1 MSGIH
6 IVTDSGSD
14 ITPALAAEFGVTV
27 IPLTIRF
34 GDTEYR
40 DGVDLGVEDFY
51 AKMAAS
57 SELPSTAAPAPGAFI
72 QAFEAAREAG
82 ADSVVCIDMAGNL
95 SATIDSARNAA
106 AEVADRIEVRVVD
119 SRTLT
124 GGLCSIVRRA
134 AQAAKDGASLDE
146 IEAMVIDRGART
158 TIYGTFDTLENLKM
172 GGRIGGAQAF
182 LGTMLKIKPIV
193 EVRDG
198 QVEEA
203 GKQRTR
209 RKALA
214 WILDRVAEAGEV
226 EDLMM
231 CDGMAAD
238 VESFRAMFPTDA
250 QFGELRLGPTI
261 GTHGGPGTMGVTF
274 VRPPTTTP

>member
-72 QAFEAAREAG
+72 QAFEAAHEAG

-119 SRTLT
+119 SRTLA

-134 AQAAKDGASLDE
+134 AQAASDGASLDE

-198 QVEEA
+198 HVEEA

-226 EDLMM
+226 EDLML

-238 VESFRAMFPTDA
+238 VDMFRAMFPADA
-250 QFGELRLGPTI
+250 QFDELRLGPTI

-274 VRPPTTTP
+274 VRPPATTP